1 MNCREFGRYY
11 TDFRD
16 GNDPELARRMRE
28 HVFECPHCRTH
39 NRAMQIGIEMLQMTE
54 IEPSDGLRHA
64 LSARFNVRPIR

>member
-28 HVFECPHCRTH
+28 HVFECPPCRTH
-39 NRAMQIGIEMLQMTE
+39 HRAMQIGIEVLQRCE

-64 LSARFNVRPIR
+64 LGARFNVRPIR

>member
-16 GNDPELARRMRE
+16 GNDPELARRMRD
-28 HVFECPHCRTH
+28 HVNTCSHCQPHH
-39 NRAMQIGIEMLQMTE
+39 RAMQIGIDVLQMTE
-54 IEPSDGLRHA
+54 IEPSEAMLHS